1 MKLAEENTSWKYN
14 FNAKTVRLER
24 RFQFDT
30 PGESEIFAERVGT
43 AISFPNLAV
52 FCDPIFGH
60 PEASVTIECHDDSVS
75 LATASQLF
83 ESFEDLHRRLIKTA
97 DAA

>member
-1 MKLAEENTSWKYN
+1 MPKQSAWSVGSNSIPRAN
-14 FNAKTVRLER
+14 R
-24 RFQFDT
+24 RFL
-30 PGESEIFAERVGT
+30 PKGVGT